1 MTIKRVPTLDAGVA
15 WDFASRWYEDH
26 RKIKV
31 SELKIFYRAFPFKG
45 TAFRYTETAKL
56 GVGTSWSK
64 SFQAL
69 QSYQRVAKTSPYLY
83 TETVDGIDLEAM
95 AKLALTLDSSD
106 SDMWDIV
113 KVREVIKMV

>member
-1 MTIKRVPTLDAGVA
+1 MTIKSLFTVDAGVA

-26 RKIKV
+26 RKFKI
-31 SELKIFYRAFPFKG
+31 SELKTFYRAFPFKG
-45 TAFRYTETAKL
+45 TAFRYTETGKL

-69 QSYQRVAKTSPYLY
+69 QSYRKVAKISPYLY
-83 TETVDGIDLEAM
+83 TETVDGIDLEAV

-113 KVREVIKMV
+113 KVREVIKMM